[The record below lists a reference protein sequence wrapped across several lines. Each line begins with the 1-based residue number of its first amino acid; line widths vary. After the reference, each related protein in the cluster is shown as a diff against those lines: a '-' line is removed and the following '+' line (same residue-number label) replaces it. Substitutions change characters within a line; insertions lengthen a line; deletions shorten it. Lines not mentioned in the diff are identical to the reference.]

1 MIKASDYRIGPFEVE
16 SILIEH
22 EAVLES
28 AVVGSPHPVK
38 GFEVKA
44 FIILQTGIQAS
55 EELAEQ
61 LFSFLERTSCTL

>member
-1 MIKASDYRIGPFEVE
+1 M
-16 SILIEH
+16 
-22 EAVLES
+22 LES

-38 GFEVKA
+38 GFEIKA

-61 LFSFLERTSCTL
+61 LFSFSREHLAPYKIPRIIEFVQELPKPSAERSDV